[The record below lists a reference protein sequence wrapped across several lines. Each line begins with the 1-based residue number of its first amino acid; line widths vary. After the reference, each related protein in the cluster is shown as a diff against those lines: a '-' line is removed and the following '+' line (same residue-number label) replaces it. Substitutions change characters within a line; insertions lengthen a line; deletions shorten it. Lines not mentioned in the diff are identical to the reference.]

1 MTEGKTISGQRNGD
15 IRPQYPREYKIQR
28 DSILKI
34 GMKFSKKKTSGKRQI
49 SGRESHRWC
58 FVTEFREFILWETK
72 LSQVSVLNTKEADVA
87 HLRSRSEIS
96 RCGES

>member
-34 GMKFSKKKTSGKRQI
+34 GMKFSKKKLSGKRQI
-49 SGRESHRWC
+49 SG
-58 FVTEFREFILWETK
+58 
-72 LSQVSVLNTKEADVA
+72 
-87 HLRSRSEIS
+87 
-96 RCGES
+96 